1 MKLLNIDDL
10 VKPTRAI
17 VIGGYEH
24 QIAEQ
29 SVGQLIES
37 AKLAATQK
45 VEGDETVAQ
54 FEKFVKTVSSLIPTC
69 PDHVIRG
76 LTIKQM
82 MAIVDFANK
91 PDEEF
96 VREAAFEKKEQEQAQ
111 LTA

>member
-37 AKLAATQK
+37 AKLSASQK
-45 VEGDETVAQ
+45 VEGDETVAR
-54 FEKFVKTVSSLIPTC
+54 FEGFVKSVSTLIPTC
-69 PDHVIRG
+69 PEHVIRG

-91 PDEEF
+91 PDEE
-96 VREAAFEKKEQEQAQ
+96 VVQEAVSEKKEQDQMLA
-111 LTA
+111 